1 MSQIVE
7 TFYPERP
14 ILEVHL
20 LIMNKYVSSLKT
32 VIVFLI
38 GPWKTLEFYETF
50 ELYVQYYKC
59 AFIFQM

>member
-14 ILEVHL
+14 ILEVQL
-20 LIMNKYVSSLKT
+20 FIMNKYVSSLKT

-38 GPWKTLEFYETF
+38 GPCKTLEFYETF